1 MRHDEIELPA
11 MNGLDLLR
19 YEVVRAACSAI
30 IRRSR
35 WIATLSNLVLG
46 ATAGFAALIVTNVD
60 KLHAYL
66 HSNCPKLTFAFMA
79 ISACLGVLIQF
90 FTSWAQMVVGI
101 EKQTRM
107 AVEKAFRKNPDEYG
121 VDLRTVDL
129 IGEVVRPAITDFIRS
144 RPWPFRSMARRGLK
158 RSVTDHA
165 YLFKNAAKNVQ
176 LMLLCLI
183 FQYAFFALAVF
194 FPLWKIFR

>member
-60 KLHAYL
+60 KVHAYL

-90 FTSWAQMVVGI
+90 FTSWAQMAVGI

-107 AVEKAFRKNPDEYG
+107 ALEKAFRDPDKYG
-121 VDLRTVDL
+121 VDLTTVDL
-129 IGEVVRPAITDFIRS
+129 RGEVALPALTDFVSS

-158 RSVTDHA
+158 RSVMDHA
-165 YLFKNAAKNVQ
+165 YLFKNAATKVQ